1 MNHDRTYRPVPY
13 VPAPRLRDADGSLR
27 QAPCRSAGHA
37 ATYPVQP
44 LKGLP
49 GTRATDVSYRASVP
63 GGAGTGRRV
72 CTGTSESRPTAHYSL
87 LTANSTYT
95 FSAKEK
101 DSETGLSYFGSRYYS
116 SDLSVWLSVDPMS
129 DKYPSLSPYVYC
141 ADNSVK
147 LVDPN
152 GEEII
157 IEWQESQ
164 YRYEKDGTLTHI
176 KGTVLNERQLNR
188 FINKAKNSLD
198 KINKTTEGKR
208 MIVDL
213 QNSGT
218 SYKIKAGASGYEK
231 NKQKNTITW
240 NSNGTKMP
248 VQDNPFGESN
258 GICDLAH
265 ELSHAFDKNNNWTDD
280 TPVDGLK
287 KSEWVACYRENL
299 IRKELGLRY
308 RTYYKKMVTPDGA
321 FLGGLKPYLLNENG
335 TGPYLPFDIKSY
347 EKQK

>member
-1 MNHDRTYRPVPY
+1 M
-13 VPAPRLRDADGSLR
+13 R
-27 QAPCRSAGHA
+27 QAPRRSAGYA
-37 ATYPVQP
+37 ATHPVQP

-49 GTRATDVSYRASVP
+49 GTRAAFVSYRASVP
-63 GGAGTGRRV
+63 GGAGTG
-72 CTGTSESRPTAHYSL
+72 TSESQPTAHYSL
-87 LTANSTYT
+87 PTANSSYT

-116 SDLSVWLSVDPMS
+116 SDLSVWLSVDPMTS
-129 DKYPSLSPYVYC
+129 KYPSLSPYTYC
-141 ADNSVK
+141 ADNPVK

-157 IEWQESQ
+157 IEWRESQ

-248 VQDNPFGESN
+248 VQDNPLGESN

-280 TPVDGLK
+280 TPVDELK

>member
-1 MNHDRTYRPVPY
+1 MCPHTYGV
-13 VPAPRLRDADGSLR
+13 
-27 QAPCRSAGHA
+27 
-37 ATYPVQP
+37 
-44 LKGLP
+44 
-49 GTRATDVSYRASVP
+49 
-63 GGAGTGRRV
+63 RV
-72 CTGTSESRPTAHYSL
+72 CSCTSIATEPCRPTACAGEHPNPSAYTTTANYSL
-87 LTANSTYT
+87 LTANSSYT

-116 SDLSVWLSVDPMS
+116 SDLSVWLSVDPMAG
-129 DKYPSLSPYVYC
+129 KYPSLSPYTYC
-141 ADNSVK
+141 ADNPVK
-147 LVDPN
+147 VVDPN

-280 TPVDGLK
+280 TPVDELK